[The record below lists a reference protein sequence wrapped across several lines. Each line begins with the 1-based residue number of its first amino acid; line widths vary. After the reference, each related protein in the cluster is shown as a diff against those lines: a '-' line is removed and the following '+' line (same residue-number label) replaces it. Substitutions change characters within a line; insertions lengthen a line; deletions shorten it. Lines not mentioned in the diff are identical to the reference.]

1 MGGSRDIKCIEDK
14 TLNKLILSFSEDDYV
29 LLERYFLQ
37 MKSEVSCPLLF
48 NFIRPCAFAHLSL
61 KNKDKWRT
69 WGVGLFNSITTIML
83 RLALG
88 GVFFFLQIWHFTLL
102 IHKSLSINKNQRKI
116 KIKNVFICEHC
127 LSLFGII

>member
-14 TLNKLILSFSEDDYV
+14 TLNELILSFSEDDYV

-48 NFIRPCAFAHLSL
+48 NFIWPCAFAHLSL

-69 WGVGLFNSITTIML
+69 RGVWHWAVS
-83 RLALG
+83 
-88 GVFFFLQIWHFTLL
+88 FFLQI
-102 IHKSLSINKNQRKI
+102 
-116 KIKNVFICEHC
+116 
-127 LSLFGII
+127 